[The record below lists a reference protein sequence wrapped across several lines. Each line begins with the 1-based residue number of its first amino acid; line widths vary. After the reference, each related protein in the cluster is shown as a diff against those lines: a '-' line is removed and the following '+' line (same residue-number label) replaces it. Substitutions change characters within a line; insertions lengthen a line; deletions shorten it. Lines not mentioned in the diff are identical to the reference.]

1 MLFKQIHLEGIKS
14 GSIDLAFR
22 KWKKPM
28 VKVASLV
35 KTSVGQIEIRAISEI
50 EGEEVSETEAR
61 RAGFESSEDLL
72 ALLQK
77 TKEGTV
83 YRIEL
88 RYHSEDPR
96 IELRNQS
103 ELTDEEWRSLRSKLE
118 RLDRYSKVGNW
129 THETLEAIS
138 ENPGLRAADLAV
150 ILAREK
156 DWLKPNIR
164 KLKNLGLTISH
175 EVGYEISPLGRAYL
189 GRVGDL

>member
-1 MLFKQIHLEGIKS
+1 MLFKQAHLEGIKS
-14 GSIDLAFR
+14 GTIDLAFR

-28 VKVASLV
+28 VKKGSLV
-35 KTSVGQIEIRAISEI
+35 KTSVGQVEIQTVSKIDA
-50 EGEEVSETEAR
+50 EEVSETEAR

-77 TKEGTV
+77 TKEGVV

-96 IELRNQS
+96 IALRNQS
-103 ELTDEEWRSLRSKLE
+103 ELTDEGWGSLRAKLE
-118 RLDRYSKVGNW
+118 KLDRYSKVGNW
-129 THETLEAIS
+129 TQETLEAIAA
-138 ENPGLRAADLAV
+138 NPRLRAADLAI
-150 ILAREK
+150 ILGREK
-156 DWLKPNIR
+156 GWLKPNIR

-189 GRVGDL
+189 GRMGIL